1 MTTSRFRDMHTRTY
15 EIELLI
21 SGALVFG
28 LFQVPGAIEHAFD
41 AWMPRFDGLATAVA
55 SYLFLYALMIAYSLL
70 GMFILHLAMRGYW
83 VALLGVESVWP
94 EGWDWTKLKFGPY
107 SRPYMEAHVPTLAV
121 TIDRADDRASVVF
134 AAGTLLAMVFL
145 YSLLLSLM
153 ALPIGWG
160 VSTISGG
167 RIDGMTAFFWVL
179 GLLFAPL
186 MLVPMVD
193 RLAGHRISRTSAA
206 GRLLDTMVRG
216 VMRVSV
222 SRITAPVQFVFQG
235 HMGEK
240 PLAFAMAGA
249 GVALSILMIGGM
261 LWRAGELRVD
271 GWTRYSTDAG
281 AVGFEPAQYRDSGA
295 SRSGTAPSIDSD
307 IIRGPYLRVYLPY
320 RPRRHNPL
328 LDKTCPLMG
337 PVVDQMP
344 ASAACL
350 GDLHRLLLDDQP
362 LQGLTFDFTRDAGS
376 DFVGVITFID
386 VRTLGPGRHVLQ
398 VDAPGRDEGTTTTY
412 RIPFYRE

>member
-28 LFQVPGAIEHAFD
+28 LFQIPGAIEHAFD

-70 GMFILHLAMRGYW
+70 GMFILQLAMRGYW
-83 VALLGVESVWP
+83 VVLLGLESVWP
-94 EGWDWTKLKFGPY
+94 DGWNWDQLKFGPY
-107 SRPYMEAHVPTLAV
+107 SRPYVEAQVPTLAV
-121 TIDRADDRASVVF
+121 SIDRADDRASVVF

-145 YSLLLSLM
+145 YSLVLSIM
-153 ALPIGWG
+153 ALPVGWLL
-160 VSTISGG
+160 STLSRGAL
-167 RIDGMTAFFWVL
+167 DGMTAFFVVL
-179 GLLFAPL
+179 GLWMVILIAL
-186 MLVPMVD
+186 PMID
-193 RLAGHRISRTSAA
+193 RFAGHRIERDSRA
-206 GRLLDTMVRG
+206 GRLLDRLIR
-216 VMRVSV
+216 VMLRFSIVGISG
-222 SRITAPVQFVFQG
+222 PVQFVFQG
-235 HMGEK
+235 RMGEK
-240 PLAFAMAGA
+240 SMTVAMTLAASLLGM
-249 GVALSILMIGGM
+249 IMIGGL

-271 GWTRYSTDAG
+271 GWTRYSSEAG
-281 AVGFEPAQYRDSGA
+281 TVGFEPAQYRDSGVA
-295 SRSGTAPSIDSD
+295 RTGTAPSIDSD

-328 LDKTCPLMG
+328 LDKTCPLTG
-337 PVVDQMP
+337 PVEEQMP

-350 GDLHRLLLDDQP
+350 GGLHTLLLDDQP

-386 VRTLGPGRHVLQ
+386 VRTLASGRHLLQ
-398 VDAPGRDEGTTTTY
+398 IDAPGRDEGTTTTY

>member
-70 GMFILHLAMRGYW
+70 GMFILQLAMRGYW
-83 VALLGVESVWP
+83 VALLGLESVWP
-94 EGWDWTKLKFGPY
+94 DGWNWDQLKFGPY
-107 SRPYMEAHVPTLAV
+107 SRPYVEAQVPTLAV
-121 TIDRADDRASVVF
+121 SIDRADDRASVIF
-134 AAGTLLAMVFL
+134 AAGALLAMVFL
-145 YSLLLSLM
+145 YSLMLSIM
-153 ALPIGWG
+153 ALPVGWL
-160 VSTISGG
+160 VATVSGG
-167 RIDGMTAFFWVL
+167 YLGHVAAFFTVL
-179 GLLFAPL
+179 GLALGTLIVLPL
-186 MLVPMVD
+186 VD
-193 RLAGHRISRTSAA
+193 RFAGHRIARDSAG
-206 GRLLDTMVRG
+206 GRLLDRLTRALLRLSIVRIVG
-216 VMRVSV
+216 
-222 SRITAPVQFVFQG
+222 PVQFVFQSR
-235 HMGEK
+235 MGEK
-240 PLAFAMAGA
+240 SLTVAMTLAASLLGM
-249 GVALSILMIGGM
+249 IMIGGL

-271 GWTRYSTDAG
+271 GWTRYSSEAG
-281 AVGFEPAQYRDSGA
+281 TVGFEPAQYRDSGVA
-295 SRSGTAPSIDSD
+295 RTGTAPSIDSD

-328 LDKTCPLMG
+328 LEKTCPLTG
-337 PVVDQMP
+337 PVVDQMS

-350 GDLHRLLLDDQP
+350 GGLHTLLLDDQP
-362 LQGLTFDFTRDAGS
+362 LQALTFDFTRDAGS

-386 VRTLGPGRHVLQ
+386 VRTLAPGRHVLQ
-398 VDAPGRDEGTTTTY
+398 IDAPGRDEGTTATY